1 MKALIVG
8 LGSIGTRH
16 LNNLSRLGVDNLSA
30 FRSRKLPPPTEIL
43 DKNTRIFED
52 YNKALEDNPDMVIIA
67 NPTSYHVPFAIKAL
81 EANCHVYLEKPVS
94 NSLDG
99 VDRLIELAQKR
110 KRVVM
115 VGCQLRFHP
124 NIEAIKQWIQAK
136 VIGRI
141 FSVYVDTGESLPS
154 WHPWEDYQQS
164 YAAQAN
170 LGGGVILT
178 LIHELDYLY
187 WLLGP
192 MKEVYAIGGHL
203 TPLKIDVE
211 DTALISLWSQQKVP
225 IQLRMD
231 YWRKPP
237 VRKMHVVGEK
247 GQIFWDYYS
256 GQASVVQEDGSVIEQ
271 SNLSENWE
279 RNDLFIA
286 IMKNFLDTVKNQA
299 SVRVPLTDGVNV
311 LKIALAAKAS
321 LSQKEVIHL

>member
-16 LNNLSRLGVDNLSA
+16 LNNLCRLGVDNLSA

-81 EANCHVYLEKPVS
+81 EANCHVYLEKPIS

-99 VDRLIELAQKR
+99 VDRLIELAQER

-141 FSVYVDTGESLPS
+141 FSVYVDTGEYLPS

-164 YAAQAN
+164 YAAQAK
-170 LGGGVILT
+170 LGGGVILA

-187 WLLGP
+187 WLLGAV
-192 MKEVYAIGGHL
+192 ESVYAMGGHL
-203 TPLKIDVE
+203 TPLEVDVE
-211 DTALISLWSQQKVP
+211 DTALISLWAREKIPVHV
-225 IQLRMD
+225 RMD
-231 YWRKPP
+231 YWRSPP
-237 VRKMHVVGEK
+237 VRKMHIVGEH
-247 GQIFWDYYS
+247 GEIFWDYYA
-256 GQASVVQEDGSVIEQ
+256 GQANIVQNGSVIKQ
-271 SNLSENWE
+271 SILPENWE
-279 RNDLFIA
+279 RNDLFFA
-286 IMKNFLDTVKNQA
+286 TMKNFLDAIEKRT
-299 SVRVPLTDGVNV
+299 SVRVSLTDGVNV